1 MELRLE
7 IKLASVEELSTI
19 AKALA
24 GLQVTEAKPT
34 REPYARTAT
43 VSAVEE
49 VHEANEA
56 TGDDGMIEVESPFT
70 AHPSEVKAT
79 PEPKAKAPTAA
90 EKKAAEKASKK
101 AQEEADRQDRID
113 RLKASME
120 ANKEIAGQALT
131 KAAPDSSHAVEPV
144 ESIVEEIK
152 QLGDRLM
159 AYSGVALE
167 AKQQLTAQVMAK
179 VGVPSGVR
187 PTQLQQPMLG
197 QFRDMYKA
205 AVEGATNPVM
215 GGLV

>member
-7 IKLASVEELSTI
+7 IKLASVEELSII
-19 AKALA
+19 AKALT
-24 GLQVTEAKPT
+24 GLQVSEVAPKEAK
-34 REPYARTAT
+34 RAAT
-43 VSAVEE
+43 TVKVVEE
-49 VHEANEA
+49 VTETE
-56 TGDDGMIEVESPFT
+56 DEMIEVESPY
-70 AHPSEVKAT
+70 APSEPTPGAT
-79 PEPKAKAPTAA
+79 PAKPKPASNKATAA
-90 EKKAAEKASKK
+90 EAKAAKK
-101 AQEEADRQDRID
+101 AQEDADRADRVQ
-113 RLKASME
+113 RLKDQME
-120 ANKEIAGQALT
+120 LSKGPATQALAT
-131 KAAPDSSHAVEPV
+131 RAENLQANAQDNYPKVEPV

-159 AYSGVALE
+159 SYQGVALE

-179 VGVPSGVR
+179 VGVPTGVR

>member
-7 IKLASVEELSTI
+7 IKLASVEELATV
-19 AKALA
+19 AKALT
-24 GLQVTEAKPT
+24 GLQVSEVAPKETKRA
-34 REPYARTAT
+34 ATAT
-43 VSAVEE
+43 KHIVEE
-49 VHEANEA
+49 CVEA
-56 TGDDGMIEVESPFT
+56 TETAEEMIEVESPFT

-90 EKKAAEKASKK
+90 EKKAAEKAAKK
-101 AQEEADRQDRID
+101 AQEEADRADRVA
-113 RLKASME
+113 RLKAQME
-120 ANKEIAGQALT
+120 ANKEVANQALSNNPPAT
-131 KAAPDSSHAVEPV
+131 PTTQEEPA
-144 ESIVEEIK
+144 EAIVEEIK

-159 AYSGVALE
+159 SYSGVALE

-179 VGVPSGVR
+179 VGVPQGVR